1 MLTRRIKTIGS
12 IGKINEYITNPITL
26 ELLKEVDE
34 NEICPITNFYNKNA
48 NEIISLSTKSK
59 LSRNYNFNLNYKC
72 NKLSK
77 EEIKQNM
84 LLPNLILSEDNILN
98 MCNINTIE
106 QLIDYINNEIDNK
119 SFDFLNRL
127 VNIWIRI
134 DFDIIKKNN
143 KILFDIYI
151 ILFNKFFPK
160 IIIKKEYHDKINK
173 YILNWFNNIKIDD
186 FNLNLARD
194 LKLYIKKISK

>member
-1 MLTRRIKTIGS
+1 MLTRRIKTTGS
-12 IGKINEYITNPITL
+12 IGKKNEYITNPLSLQRLI
-26 ELLKEVDE
+26 EVDE
-34 NEICPITNFYNKNA
+34 DEICPITNFYNKDT
-48 NEIISLSTKSK
+48 NEIISLSTKNK

-106 QLIDYINNEIDNK
+106 QLITFINNEIDNK
-119 SFDFLNRL
+119 PYDFLNRL

-134 DFDIIKKNN
+134 DFNIIKENN

-173 YILNWFNNIKIDD
+173 YILNWFNNKKIDD
-186 FNLNLARD
+186 FDLNLARD

>member
-1 MLTRRIKTIGS
+1 
-12 IGKINEYITNPITL
+12 
-26 ELLKEVDE
+26 
-34 NEICPITNFYNKNA
+34 
-48 NEIISLSTKSK
+48 
-59 LSRNYNFNLNYKC
+59 
-72 NKLSK
+72 
-77 EEIKQNM
+77 
-84 LLPNLILSEDNILN
+84 